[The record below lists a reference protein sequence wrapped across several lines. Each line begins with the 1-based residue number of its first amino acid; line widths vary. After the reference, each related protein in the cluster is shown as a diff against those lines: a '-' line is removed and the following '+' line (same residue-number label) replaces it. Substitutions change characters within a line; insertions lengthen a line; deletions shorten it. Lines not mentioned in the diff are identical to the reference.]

1 MFFGVNVKAK
11 TRMLFN
17 SIESVRRQ
25 IAEAQALARNAA
37 FDYETGNETL
47 AAELQLTAERAWAK
61 ILKAIVDL
69 TEEEADLLEPIFTKL
84 EEQLLS
90 LPISPHPSPG

>member
-25 IAEAQALARNAA
+25 IAEAQALAKTAV
-37 FDYETGNETL
+37 FDYETGDESR
-47 AAELQLTAERAWAK
+47 AVELQLAAVRAWTK
-61 ILKAIVDL
+61 ILNAIVDL
-69 TEEEADLLEPIFTKL
+69 TEEEADLVEPVFTEL
-84 EEQLLS
+84 EEQLLG
-90 LPISPHPSPG
+90 LPVCR